1 MVASIFTPGN
11 YTYGGFT
18 SQPATNIFNGVNP
31 YYINNNNTYTPTPF
45 VYPQPTQPTTPVV
58 NTNTS
63 SDGDSTYTTPASQF
77 TGFGFGNNTGYNGPY
92 NQGNPLSDLQPS
104 YSFGNF
110 LNGFDP
116 VQTMIGLGATA
127 LTGSP
132 LLGFGASQVYNN
144 WDKLS
149 FANPLAED
157 QKETF
162 STTTAETYKPA
173 TVTGTTNGINNYDS
187 TDPGAVNADGSIN
200 WAGVGNVD
208 YITIDGV
215 GVSNPNNS
223 SSSSSSS
230 SSGSSSGGGYSG
242 DDAGDAAAAAAGEE
256 SSSGGWGGGYSD
268 NATGGF

>member
-1 MVASIFTPGN
+1 MANIFSPTTN
-11 YTYGGFT
+11 YRYGGFK

-31 YYINNNNTYTPTPF
+31 YYINNNNSYSPTPLIM
-45 VYPQPTQPTTPVV
+45 PQPVQQAAPVV
-58 NTNTS
+58 NNYS
-63 SDGDSTYTTPASQF
+63 GGGDNDNAPPPQYSQF
-77 TGFGFGNNTGYNGPY
+77 TGFGFGNNTGYDGPY
-92 NQGNPLSDLQPS
+92 NKGNPLSDLQPS

-110 LNGFDP
+110 NVDINPGT
-116 VQTMIGLGATA
+116 VLGGIASYATGIPF
-127 LTGSP
+127 LSMVGTDM
-132 LLGFGASQVYNN
+132 YNN
-144 WDKLS
+144 WDKMS

-157 QKETF
+157 QKKTF
-162 STTTAETYKPA
+162 STTTANTYKPK
-173 TVTGTTNGINNYDS
+173 VTGVTNGINNYDS